1 MSDFEAYSGEIDGGM
16 EILEHFGILGQRKGV
31 RNGPPYPL
39 GRGEHSASE
48 KKAAKAAGVKVGSDS
63 GKGSIENVKKKT
75 NTQNAVKKPKKELT
89 EEEKREEALKA
100 ARSGD
105 RKKIA
110 KYMNYLTTNEL
121 QEAETRARVKSN
133 ITREDPNDRKASKAE
148 MAKMEAIRSGNKEKI
163 KQYADQMTYQELSEA
178 LNRVDLNRK
187 LYPPPKSTMDKIQ
200 DVAKKVDQAR
210 SVAEKGINAYNLA
223 AKVYNSTHK
232 DGAQWP
238 IIENKQNKENKKEED
253 VAKNLLSQFTKDVS
267 KTVKEKSY
275 EEQAKEK
282 VERQKAEYTA
292 QKEFNEWKNKQEAK
306 DNKKTESNQ
315 TKEESNIFNLDN
327 DTSNRKVNDYDG
339 PSYDELIP
347 DDVKDVWNRKVS

>member
-75 NTQNAVKKPKKELT
+75 TTQNAVKKPKKELT

-105 RKKIA
+105 KKKIA

-210 SVAEKGINAYNLA
+210 SVAESGINAYNVA
-223 AKVYNSTHK
+223 AKIYNSTHK
-232 DGAQWP
+232 GGAQWP
-238 IIENKQNKENKKEED
+238 IIQNNQQKNEEKSKEE
-253 VAKNLLSQFTKDVS
+253 KI
-267 KTVKEKSY
+267 
-275 EEQAKEK
+275 
-282 VERQKAEYTA
+282 A
-292 QKEFNEWKNKQEAK
+292 Q
-306 DNKKTESNQ
+306 
-315 TKEESNIFNLDN
+315 NIFNQMAKDVKN
-327 DTSNRKVNDYDG
+327 TAQQSNQQQNQPKANKEQNKPKEQPKQKEETKPVEIPTAVKNTKVSDWDG